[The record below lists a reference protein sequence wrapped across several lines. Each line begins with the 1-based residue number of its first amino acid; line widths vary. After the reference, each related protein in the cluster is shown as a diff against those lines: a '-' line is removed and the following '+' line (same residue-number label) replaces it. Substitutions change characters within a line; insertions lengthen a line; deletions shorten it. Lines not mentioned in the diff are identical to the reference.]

1 MGKRIVYDVK
11 TQQIVE
17 IDENF
22 ELPPRPIEEQKQER
36 LNQLKSHFAS
46 LLSPTDYV
54 LTRIQEAQA
63 VGEDVDALIQKYQ
76 PKLDR
81 RQAIRDWYKNTKQA
95 ILDAAT
101 QEELDSISIYFRE
114 EEQE

>member
-1 MGKRIVYDVK
+1 MGKRIVYNTE

-17 IDENF
+17 IDEDF

-36 LNQLKSHFAS
+36 LERLKSYFTS
-46 LLSPTDYV
+46 LLAPTDYV
-54 LTRIQEAQA
+54 LIKIQEAQA
-63 VGEDVDALIQKYQ
+63 VGEDVDALIQRYQ

-95 ILDAAT
+95 ILDATT
-101 QEELDSISIYFRE
+101 QEELDSISLYFKE
-114 EEQE
+114 EKQE